1 MSRLSSL
8 TALPAAGEPAAV
20 DAEEDEDA
28 RAMAAAL
35 AGARGAQMLTSVLN
49 DPNVVDE
56 SLWPLVDSLAG
67 FLGLATEASS
77 AVPPLAPGV
86 LPEVSAADFAPYLRS
101 LSHTWPAFVAAREA
115 SRAQR
120 SAAAARGGSA
130 ATGARGAPRAAPVV
144 ATPCTALTLAPTT
157 RTALAALSGQ
167 PQLALDSASATGAGT
182 SLVQAR
188 AGVALRRGCSA
199 LPATA
204 RR

>member
-20 DAEEDEDA
+20 DTEEDEDA

-101 LSHTWPAFVAAREA
+101 LLHTWPAFVAAREA

-130 ATGARGAPRAAPVV
+130 VTGACGAPRAARVV
-144 ATPCTALTLAPTT
+144 ATPCTALTLAP
-157 RTALAALSGQ
+157 TALAALSGQ

>member
-1 MSRLSSL
+1 MASRLSL
-8 TALPAAGEPAAV
+8 TAAREPVAAET
-20 DAEEDEDA
+20 DEDEDA
-28 RAMAAAL
+28 RNAMAAAL

-86 LPEVSAADFAPYLRS
+86 LPDVSAADFAPYLRS

-120 SAAAARGGSA
+120 SAAAARGGTA
-130 ATGARGAPRAAPVV
+130 ATGARRG
-144 ATPCTALTLAPTT
+144 
-157 RTALAALSGQ
+157 
-167 PQLALDSASATGAGT
+167 
-182 SLVQAR
+182 AR
-188 AGVALRRGCSA
+188 ALRLSLLHCFQH
-199 LPATA
+199 
-204 RR
+204 